1 MPVQTPLR
9 SLMFVPGAKAR
20 LLEKARTAAAD
31 AVILDL
37 EDGVAPEAKAEARG
51 LIRQALDAGPFGP
64 QVVVR
69 INGWTGGLAQ
79 DDLAATLPGGGVD
92 AVCLPKAENPDEVQA
107 LARWLDG
114 WEAQQGLAA
123 GSLGVLLM
131 IETALGVLRAL
142 ELARSSPRVQ
152 ALCLGGEDLSR
163 DLGAVRTREG
173 QELAY
178 ARAHVVVAARAAGV
192 WAIDTVYTDL
202 QDEDGLRAEA
212 SQARRLG
219 YSGQLLIHPN
229 QIEPVHQAWAPSAA
243 EIEWARRVLAS
254 FDEATAR
261 GDGVVA
267 LDGKMI
273 DAPVVARAR
282 ELIAA
287 IED

>member
-79 DDLAATLPGGGVD
+79 DDLAVTLPGGGVD

-282 ELIAA
+282 ELLAA

>member
-1 MPVQTPLR
+1 
-9 SLMFVPGAKAR
+9 MFVPGAKAR

-282 ELIAA
+282 ELLAA

>member
-9 SLMFVPGAKAR
+9 SLMFVPGAKTR

-79 DDLAATLPGGGVD
+79 DDLAATLPGGRVD

-131 IETALGVLRAL
+131 IETALGVLRVL
-142 ELARSSPRVQ
+142 DLARSSPRVQ

-243 EIEWARRVLAS
+243 EFEWARRVLAA

-282 ELIAA
+282 ELLAA
-287 IED
+287 VED

>member
-9 SLMFVPGAKAR
+9 SLMFVPGAKTR

-37 EDGVAPEAKAEARG
+37 EDGVAPDAKTEARA
-51 LIRQALDAGPFGP
+51 LIRQALDAGPFAP
-64 QVVVR
+64 QVIVR
-69 INGWTGGLAQ
+69 INGWSGGLAQ
-79 DDLAATLPGGGVD
+79 DDLEATLPGGGVE
-92 AVCLPKAENPDEVQA
+92 AICLPKAEDPVEVQA
-107 LARWLDG
+107 LSRWLDG
-114 WEAQQGLAA
+114 WEVKQGLRS

-131 IETALGVLRAL
+131 IETALGVLRAFD
-142 ELARSSPRVQ
+142 LAQSSPRVQ

-163 DLGAVRTREG
+163 DLGAVRTKEG

-178 ARAHVVVAARAAGV
+178 ARAHLVVAARAAGV
-192 WAIDTVYTDL
+192 LAIDTVYTDL
-202 QDEDGLRAEA
+202 QDEAGLRAEA
-212 SQARRLG
+212 IQARRLG

-229 QIEPVHQAWAPSAA
+229 QIEPVHQAWAPSPA
-243 EIEWARRVLAS
+243 EVEWARRVLAA
-254 FDEATAR
+254 FEEAMAR

-282 ELIAA
+282 ELLAA
-287 IED
+287 LGN

>member
-282 ELIAA
+282 ELLAA